1 MQNKSILSQLIIA
14 LFALMPTIT
23 LAQESTQL
31 AKWTFDTGY
40 TVADGVYTPNADSW
54 TEVSTKWFKDGQ
66 PTIVANEAVGN
77 AADYTLTGKTARY
90 WAITT
95 GYNNQVFR
103 IVNDTEANNI
113 TDLTD
118 PSQHNNYYE
127 VRFPTTGYKDIQME
141 LACSYGGNANATLNA
156 VVSVDGG
163 QTWATE
169 GTYTT
174 ASGWWIY
181 DVGTLRISAQNK
193 EQVIV
198 RLIFGNDFSSNWN
211 LDYLTIS
218 GEAATTFVDMYALN
232 TAVSPAG
239 AGSVSRAPSGT
250 EYEAGTQVA
259 LSATANLGYTFA
271 AWTDA
276 EGNILSTENPYTVT
290 INAATD
296 IVATFD
302 QEALPEGTAVTLANW
317 NIEQGYDVAENIY
330 TPNGSE
336 WTASA
341 ATWFNQ
347 APAPIIRPDSQMGS
361 ADDFVL
367 TAWSEN
373 RYWQLCDGY
382 QNHVLRIE
390 NNTANNISDYTD
402 AAQHNAYYEIQFP
415 TIGYKDVTVDFACA
429 WGKNEVATL
438 EAVVS
443 TDGGQTWFDA
453 GAYET
458 MGNWWLYKD
467 NTVQLSAANKEKV
480 ILRLIAGN
488 GFASNW
494 NLNYIK
500 VNAVVAGAPVSEQVN
515 EQDFTLTWPLKEG
528 ANSATTAQAIKE
540 GVFSVAEMTVGDNLI
555 MNGTRTDGGILETM
569 FQPTEQAG
577 SQEDVNAITFT
588 MKPKK
593 GLTVTPKSFAF
604 HASRVG
610 TNGGNFD
617 VVAFSGGQ
625 RYVIA
630 TDERPQLVKESPYYT
645 AYEYDLTSI
654 PTTDD
659 ILEIKIYIRG
669 LATNKQYAFSDVVFL
684 ADVEGA
690 IEAVSA
696 YTLNVS
702 LGTEGAGKISTN
714 PAGNE
719 FDEGTRITV
728 SASENFGYHFA
739 AWVDEQGETVS
750 TENPYSF
757 DINENTTLIAT
768 YTKNNVFALN
778 LTRSEGVNDNLVQYA
793 PIGNVVDGVHY
804 YEEGTDVK
812 LTAINNRILTFTGWE
827 GDAQG
832 TAQECELK
840 MTGEKNVTANFSAAD
855 YIVGWDLYYDQPSRD
870 RAADYKAESD
880 NAGMLTVRQADGT
893 TSSWLTRGIGNG
905 LENGKYA
912 ARIWKY
918 LSEEWYWEISFSSKG
933 YENLSIS
940 SCIGDDYN
948 TYSVN
953 NVQYSIDG
961 QTFTTIGTFNP
972 PARGWDGPKEFALP
986 EDANDQQRVWI
997 RWMPDRTSD
1006 KIGVASDYD
1015 GTSIAEIFVLADQMG
1030 GSEQTATLVSTT
1042 PAEGADD
1049 VSANGSI
1056 ILTFDNKITAGQ
1068 GYASLDGEEIAP
1080 IISGKTAIF
1089 RYSGLKYGTQYTF
1102 TMPEGVIVSRSGNA
1116 VAAVT
1121 LNFTTMERQQ
1131 PEMRLYDAVVD
1142 AGATR
1147 TTEISGIPVYQTVQ
1161 AAIDAAPVGSAKPW
1175 LIFVKNGRYNEHVD
1189 MPANKPNL
1197 HLIGQER
1204 NNAVI
1209 LDNRLCGGDNA
1220 YSVDPGATVVVKGAD
1235 AFFENLTIENSYG
1248 YEQLAG
1254 PQALALNTQADRVVL
1269 NNVALLS
1276 YQDTWITTSTQKN
1289 RHYIK
1294 NSLIEGAVDFI
1305 YNGGNVYLD
1314 GDTLQINRPSGG
1326 YIVAPRHTA
1335 DTKWGYVFMN
1345 NIIRPRPGIN
1355 VTDVWFGRPWHDEPK
1370 TVFIN
1375 TQTFIN
1381 IPAKGWYNTMGGLP
1395 ALWADY
1401 NTVDANGNPVDLS
1414 QRETYYYYIDSNTGE
1429 KVEKF
1434 NVKNYLTD
1442 EEAAQYTIKNVMGGD
1457 DNWQPDLKCEACD
1470 APEVKINNGKIV
1482 WNAVPY
1488 AICYVITKDGEVI
1501 DFTIETSYDYVEG
1514 AEYKVQAAN
1523 EFGGLSKAIEP
1534 VVVERG
1540 VVLTDVDTEAPAA
1553 GTYATVTYE
1562 RTLFVGLNT
1571 LVLPFET
1578 TKDEIGATYVLTYT
1592 GTTEDDGVYT
1602 LNFQEVS
1609 DLEANVPY
1617 AVIIEGEDISLPVF
1631 ENKTIVEANDLTV
1644 SDDNFSYVGTYT
1656 DFGKNNSVVKNGDY
1670 VAGATKF
1677 KKATGGNRV
1686 AAYRAYFKNHTGNS
1700 AAKLAFNFAGVVMDD
1715 DNVSEDGGLLD
1726 GINQAAADAS
1736 NSEIYNLQGICVKK
1750 ATKGV
1755 YIQNGKKVVVK

>member
-1 MQNKSILSQLIIA
+1 
-14 LFALMPTIT
+14 
-23 LAQESTQL
+23 
-31 AKWTFDTGY
+31 
-40 TVADGVYTPNADSW
+40 
-54 TEVSTKWFKDGQ
+54 
-66 PTIVANEAVGN
+66 
-77 AADYTLTGKTARY
+77 
-90 WAITT
+90 
-95 GYNNQVFR
+95 
-103 IVNDTEANNI
+103 
-113 TDLTD
+113 
-118 PSQHNNYYE
+118 
-127 VRFPTTGYKDIQME
+127 
-141 LACSYGGNANATLNA
+141 
-156 VVSVDGG
+156 
-163 QTWATE
+163 
-169 GTYTT
+169 
-174 ASGWWIY
+174 
-181 DVGTLRISAQNK
+181 
-193 EQVIV
+193 
-198 RLIFGNDFSSNWN
+198 
-211 LDYLTIS
+211 
-218 GEAATTFVDMYALN
+218 
-232 TAVSPAG
+232 
-239 AGSVSRAPSGT
+239 
-250 EYEAGTQVA
+250 
-259 LSATANLGYTFA
+259 
-271 AWTDA
+271 
-276 EGNILSTENPYTVT
+276 
-290 INAATD
+290 
-296 IVATFD
+296 
-302 QEALPEGTAVTLANW
+302 
-317 NIEQGYDVAENIY
+317 
-330 TPNGSE
+330 
-336 WTASA
+336 
-341 ATWFNQ
+341 
-347 APAPIIRPDSQMGS
+347 
-361 ADDFVL
+361 
-367 TAWSEN
+367 
-373 RYWQLCDGY
+373 
-382 QNHVLRIE
+382 
-390 NNTANNISDYTD
+390 
-402 AAQHNAYYEIQFP
+402 
-415 TIGYKDVTVDFACA
+415 
-429 WGKNEVATL
+429 
-438 EAVVS
+438 
-443 TDGGQTWFDA
+443 
-453 GAYET
+453 
-458 MGNWWLYKD
+458 
-467 NTVQLSAANKEKV
+467 
-480 ILRLIAGN
+480 
-488 GFASNW
+488 
-494 NLNYIK
+494 
-500 VNAVVAGAPVSEQVN
+500 
-515 EQDFTLTWPLKEG
+515 
-528 ANSATTAQAIKE
+528 
-540 GVFSVAEMTVGDNLI
+540 
-555 MNGTRTDGGILETM
+555 
-569 FQPTEQAG
+569 
-577 SQEDVNAITFT
+577 
-588 MKPKK
+588 
-593 GLTVTPKSFAF
+593 
-604 HASRVG
+604 
-610 TNGGNFD
+610 
-617 VVAFSGGQ
+617 
-625 RYVIA
+625 
-630 TDERPQLVKESPYYT
+630 
-645 AYEYDLTSI
+645 
-654 PTTDD
+654 
-659 ILEIKIYIRG
+659 
-669 LATNKQYAFSDVVFL
+669 
-684 ADVEGA
+684 
-690 IEAVSA
+690 
-696 YTLNVS
+696 
-702 LGTEGAGKISTN
+702 
-714 PAGNE
+714 
-719 FDEGTRITV
+719 
-728 SASENFGYHFA
+728 
-739 AWVDEQGETVS
+739 
-750 TENPYSF
+750 
-757 DINENTTLIAT
+757 
-768 YTKNNVFALN
+768 
-778 LTRSEGVNDNLVQYA
+778 
-793 PIGNVVDGVHY
+793 
-804 YEEGTDVK
+804 
-812 LTAINNRILTFTGWE
+812 
-827 GDAQG
+827 
-832 TAQECELK
+832 
-840 MTGEKNVTANFSAAD
+840 
-855 YIVGWDLYYDQPSRD
+855 
-870 RAADYKAESD
+870 
-880 NAGMLTVRQADGT
+880 
-893 TSSWLTRGIGNG
+893 
-905 LENGKYA
+905 
-912 ARIWKY
+912 
-918 LSEEWYWEISFSSKG
+918 
-933 YENLSIS
+933 
-940 SCIGDDYN
+940 
-948 TYSVN
+948 
-953 NVQYSIDG
+953 
-961 QTFTTIGTFNP
+961 
-972 PARGWDGPKEFALP
+972 
-986 EDANDQQRVWI
+986 
-997 RWMPDRTSD
+997 
-1006 KIGVASDYD
+1006 
-1015 GTSIAEIFVLADQMG
+1015 
-1030 GSEQTATLVSTT
+1030 
-1042 PAEGADD
+1042 
-1049 VSANGSI
+1049 
-1056 ILTFDNKITAGQ
+1056 
-1068 GYASLDGEEIAP
+1068 
-1080 IISGKTAIF
+1080 ISGKTAIF

-1131 PEMRLYDAVVD
+1131 PEMRLYDAMVD